1 MRVSEYHGFAPG
13 TCLGTVAPRIE
24 VDDRSYADIDDAEE
38 ALVLLLEL
46 LLVKDLDCEHAL
58 FVDPPALYI
67 SIYPGLYCTALHCSV
82 LCCAALYYTALHGT
96 GAWAD
101 VHVET
106 LVPVGV
112 QRLLDDARGAR
123 LLAIDRSHGKGIRE
137 TCSACVSV
145 VSVWTVEVRTED
157 IALVEAIGGN
167 NCALLAMYTD
177 ADADADARARM
188 SARQHGGGRWGT
200 HW

>member
-24 VDDRSYADIDDAEE
+24 VDDRPYADIDDAEE

-67 SIYPGLYCTALHCSV
+67 SIYPGLYCTAL
-82 LCCAALYYTALHGT
+82 YDTALHGT

-123 LLAIDRSHGKGIRE
+123 LLAIDRGHGEGIRE
-137 TCSACVSV
+137 ACSACVSV
-145 VSVWTVEVRTED
+145 VSVWTIRVRTED

-167 NCALLAMYTD
+167 NWALLAMDT
-177 ADADADARARM
+177 DADARARM